1 MRIGRAV
8 LALGAVLL
16 LAACSGGSATPSPS
30 PTPPT
35 PVPQALAPGS
45 TWTVVGP
52 AALGEDVTITFA
64 DGKVTGKAAVNTY
77 SAPFTA
83 TEDGSI
89 DIGPIMSTKMAGSP
103 AQMQAE
109 AQYFAALER
118 AEAYDSDEVQLTLR
132 TGAEALV
139 NFAQP
144 DSPAVFGRSLVG
156 MKAARARQ
164 AAAAEGYEFRVVSV
178 DGQSKPVT
186 MDYRPD
192 RLNATVVDG
201 RVTEVTVG

>member
-1 MRIGRAV
+1 MRLGRGV
-8 LALGAVLL
+8 LILGAVLV
-16 LAACSGGSATPSPS
+16 LAACSSGSTTPGPSPS
-30 PTPPT
+30 PPA

-45 TWTVVGP
+45 TWVVVGP

-64 DGKVTGKAAVNTY
+64 DGQVTGKAAVNTY

-89 DIGPIMSTKMAGSP
+89 DIGPITSTEIGGTP
-103 AQMQAE
+103 AQMAAE
-109 AQYFAALER
+109 EQYFDALER

-132 TGAEALV
+132 TGSEALV
-139 NFAQP
+139 RFAQP

-156 MKAARARQ
+156 MKVARARKTAQ
-164 AAAAEGYEFRVVSV
+164 AQGYDFRVVSV